1 MGPPEEQDLEMLVWG
16 AFVDGLHIALGHWQG
31 TWNLKHWLPWK
42 AFTPSFFFFFLFLFS
57 FLFCFFFFSLFL
69 VLGTELRALHLPG
82 KRSSTLLNPQP
93 LFSSFLRPLL
103 RHGLVIFTRC
113 LACGEGIQGIELS
126 PYCLLALFLSC
137 AQLPLEEIILRRVSG

>member
-1 MGPPEEQDLEMLVWG
+1 LL
-16 AFVDGLHIALGHWQG
+16 
-31 TWNLKHWLPWK
+31 
-42 AFTPSFFFFFLFLFS
+42 
-57 FLFCFFFFSLFL
+57 FFFFSLFL